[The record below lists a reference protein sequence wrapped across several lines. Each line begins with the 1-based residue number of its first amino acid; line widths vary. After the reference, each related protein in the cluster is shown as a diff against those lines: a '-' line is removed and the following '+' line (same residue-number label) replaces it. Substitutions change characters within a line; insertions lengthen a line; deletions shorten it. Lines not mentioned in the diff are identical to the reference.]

1 MRLAPERKQL
11 LHWLFR
17 LGLSIGRHSALRS
30 DRLMRLISVR
40 VGKTL
45 VLVMIATEGSGTKPG
60 MG

>member
-1 MRLAPERKQL
+1 
-11 LHWLFR
+11 
-17 LGLSIGRHSALRS
+17 
-30 DRLMRLISVR
+30 MRLISVR